1 MDALM
6 VRGSVLSPTIRGRD
20 AELAVFGELLA
31 RVRSG
36 SGAVLLVEGDAGMGK
51 SRLIGEAVRMARR
64 LSVSVGIGDAEPS
77 ESVAE
82 LAPLLRALFDGPEP
96 LLERAGLNS
105 LRAGPEQ
112 RYWQLQDLQS
122 LLERAAMGRP
132 LMIVLDDLQWV
143 DSGTVAALRALPAR
157 LASLPVGWLLA
168 MRPDQGSGQVRST
181 VEYLVDEG
189 SQRLVLEPLNQLA
202 VAQLAAEV
210 MQAEPDETLLG
221 IAREAGGNPF
231 LLVELLQGLREEN
244 LVRVDA
250 GRATL
255 TDYRLPD
262 RVSASMR
269 ERLARMSEPARQVAT
284 VAGSLGRTFSV
295 SELAEMLALTP
306 ASLLGS
312 VEQLIE
318 AGIVREH
325 GDELSFR
332 HDLVRE
338 AVRGACA
345 PSARRALDRQAAD
358 VMLARGALPV
368 DVAIQLAA
376 SAAPGDEVAIAT
388 LLTAAEAL
396 ATTDPGASADLSR
409 RALELAP
416 ERHPL
421 RGPLVVQASMSL
433 HAAGRIEEAK
443 AFADNAMRQVL
454 PAAQEAEVR
463 LGIAGMWLVS
473 PDVRVHASREA
484 LKLQG
489 LPEQLRLAHMAK
501 LAYNL
506 VAAGRTEEAQAALSE
521 AADAGG
527 RLDRV
532 ATFPLALSE
541 GALQYVG
548 GDFTRAL
555 ELFETILR
563 DGLPEAHG
571 LDELLTRLWRSK
583 ALLALDRDEDALQ
596 AIDGIIAESLKRGFS
611 WFLHVAE
618 ITRGQLLLQLGR
630 LEDLSGVL
638 DGRFD
643 PHGPPV
649 VTIMDASGVVA
660 LGRLALHTGD
670 GRQVRQTSE
679 IAQAMLNE
687 TTPGVRRHAAWLLS
701 LQAAADGD
709 PQRAHQWLCA
719 MGGRERT
726 HVLSR
731 IWLDMAD
738 EPQMVRIALAVG
750 DRELAESAVADANR
764 RAELCPGVP
773 SLAAIAAHARGL
785 LDGDIDELSAAVSL
799 FERSP
804 RSLAIAAAWEDLGL
818 AHQRQGTADSAID
831 ALTQALVLFARAGA
845 TQDAARL
852 RSSLRALGIRRRVAT
867 AEKPGTGWAAMTT
880 SELAVAEL
888 VANGLTNRDI
898 AERLFVSPHTVNTHL
913 RHVFAKLQVHSRVDL
928 TRLAT
933 ARNGE
938 DVTEVPTG
946 TWTR

>member
-1 MDALM
+1 M

-189 SQRLVLEPLNQLA
+189 SERLVLEPLNQLA

-284 VAGSLGRTFSV
+284 VAGSLGRTLSV